1 MSGSALDNNPSHP
14 SVSTP
19 VDTEMHKED
28 LQAPGNP
35 TSLGVPSEEG
45 ANPQLSS
52 DMYASKHNKPT
63 FFASTIFHSESASG
77 CDVSTD
83 STAELDPG
91 LSAPND
97 SMPHQQDKIKS
108 TGDALKIVHT
118 SSGTNKEL
126 GADATST
133 KIKLED
139 RSQFMHDT
147 RSAFL
152 ASRLPQTD
160 EPSCL
165 DETLLKKGLL
175 IQILR
180 RTSWSNKKQ
189 KLKQKLLPL
198 KLGPFIIQIFNQ
210 LTKFWFAS
218 IMENASP
225 KAKSKGVPS
234 AGQTTAS
241 PAKGETNIN
250 PATKDAEKT
259 NLHNDLVDLMGIDV
273 VEEYHKKSYCPITLK
288 VYKEDGTDK
297 VISNFKVSDQ
307 YLAE

>member
-1 MSGSALDNNPSHP
+1 MSGSALDNNLSHP

-45 ANPQLSS
+45 ANPQL
-52 DMYASKHNKPT
+52 N
-63 FFASTIFHSESASG
+63 SG

-83 STAELDPG
+83 STAEFDPG

-97 SMPHQQDKIKS
+97 SMPHQQ
-108 TGDALKIVHT
+108 
-118 SSGTNKEL
+118 GTNKEL
-126 GADATST
+126 GADTTST

-147 RSAFL
+147 RSTFL
-152 ASRLPQTD
+152 ASDSPTD
-160 EPSCL
+160 EPIISQKDKL
-165 DETLLKKGLL
+165 EQQKAKARAEVASLKARPSYPD
-175 IQILR
+175 I
-180 RTSWSNKKQ
+180 
-189 KLKQKLLPL
+189 
-198 KLGPFIIQIFNQ
+198 NQ
-210 LTKFWFAS
+210 LTKLLGMEIELPGNFKYLPTKLETFTSTISSITSQVAKPKTLQWELPAEFLALPSQISLVQVKLHTLDTLPSLLNKVANTLTRFAS

-234 AGQTTAS
+234 AGQATAS

-250 PATKDAEKT
+250 PATKDAEKQT
-259 NLHNDLVDLMGIDV
+259 CTTIWLILWALMWWKSTT
-273 VEEYHKKSYCPITLK
+273 KKVT
-288 VYKEDGTDK
+288 V
-297 VISNFKVSDQ
+297 
-307 YLAE
+307 